1 MNQKSGESKKEIL
14 GDRRIHPRIPMRLSV
29 KYSSAKEFFVDYSNN
44 ISVGGIFIRTL
55 EPAEFGTKV
64 LIEFTLP
71 EIPRKVKGL
80 GEVVR
85 VVRAGSSERDPA
97 GMGIKFLK
105 FDPGSEEHIRK
116 FISVQVKN
124 PPPAAK
130 PGAPSTSGT
139 QEEGK

>member
-1 MNQKSGESKKEIL
+1 MSQKSGESKKELL

-44 ISVGGIFIRTL
+44 ISIGGIFIRTL

-85 VVRAGSSERDPA
+85 VVHAGGSEREPA

-116 FISVQVKN
+116 FILVQVKT
-124 PPPAAK
+124 PPPGLK
-130 PGAPSTSGT
+130 PGALPPEGT
-139 QEEGK
+139 HQEGK

>member
-1 MNQKSGESKKEIL
+1 MSQKSGESKKEIL

-29 KYSSAKEFFVDYSNN
+29 KYSRAKEFFVDYSNN
-44 ISVGGIFIRTL
+44 ISIGGIFIRTL

-85 VVRAGSSERDPA
+85 VVHAGGSEREPA

-116 FISVQVKN
+116 FILVQVKPPLPGVN
-124 PPPAAK
+124 PP
-130 PGAPSTSGT
+130 GGT
-139 QEEGK
+139 HQEGK

>member
-1 MNQKSGESKKEIL
+1 MSQKTGESKKEIL

-44 ISVGGIFIRTL
+44 ISAGGIFIRTL

-85 VVRAGSSERDPA
+85 VVRAGESGKEPA

-116 FISVQVKN
+116 FISVQAKTPPSGKKPGEN
-124 PPPAAK
+124 PP
-130 PGAPSTSGT
+130 GETF
-139 QEEGK
+139 QEGK

>member
-1 MNQKSGESKKEIL
+1 MNQKSEESKKEIL
-14 GDRRIHPRIPMRLSV
+14 GDRRINPRIPMRLSV

-85 VVRAGSSERDPA
+85 VVHAGDSEREAA
-97 GMGIKFLK
+97 GMGIRFLK

-116 FISVQVKN
+116 FISVQVKTL
-124 PPPAAK
+124 PPGIK
-130 PGAPSTSGT
+130 PGANPLGGT
-139 QEEGK
+139 HQEEK

>member
-1 MNQKSGESKKEIL
+1 MGQKSGESKKEVL

-29 KYSSAKEFFVDYSNN
+29 KYSSAKDFFVDYSNN
-44 ISVGGIFIRTL
+44 ISIGGIFIRTM

-85 VVRAGSSERDPA
+85 VVHAGASEKEPA

-116 FISVQVKN
+116 FISIQVK
-124 PPPAAK
+124 PPLPAGKAG
-130 PGAPSTSGT
+130 PVSA
-139 QEEGK
+139 EGK

>member
-1 MNQKSGESKKEIL
+1 MSQKSGESKKEIL

-124 PPPAAK
+124 PPPGVK
-130 PGAPSTSGT
+130 PGASSASGT